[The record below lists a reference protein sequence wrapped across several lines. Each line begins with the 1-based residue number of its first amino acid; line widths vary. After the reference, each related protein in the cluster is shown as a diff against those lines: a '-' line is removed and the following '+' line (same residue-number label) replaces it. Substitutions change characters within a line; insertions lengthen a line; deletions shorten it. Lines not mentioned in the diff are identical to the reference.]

1 MTGFRKLRLILPT
14 PPARSSSH
22 PTGATSIARQMAPV
36 PVDQALA
43 QLARDDPAAA
53 EDAGA
58 LYDALTWGEGAETI
72 TQHGLQGLLWY
83 ELPRKFV
90 GGPSKLEMAL
100 ALGHLLGRAGMP
112 RYAAI
117 CGSQETA
124 DVLAAWER
132 GDRDGFAALERAM
145 DRSGVEPPDLPDFE
159 WGDVMDE
166 LEASTREL
174 VSERLEL
181 AIAAGE
187 LRPGAPGWRARQR
200 EIAGQLLIAPRADLH
215 DQSPLAAIRA
225 QRAQTWARRRS
236 GAPRELL
243 EPRLSELFDGPDI
256 AAVRP
261 LPALAWLLARS
272 LEGLPLTAAGFLRP
286 ALVRE
291 AVERFGLESYGDKP
305 RRETDVPALAEL
317 HDLIIEMRAVRKR
330 KRELHLTRPARALV
344 GDPAALWQAAA
355 GGLTVGGGFAAA
367 ASELTLALLLDD
379 RSPDDSQA
387 RLATILEEEG
397 WREQET
403 GLPPSRETVTAY
415 YFAVVRR
422 LRALGG
428 VSGERWF
435 ERPIELSP
443 LGRALAL
450 EALRQRATAP
460 LRGI

>member
-1 MTGFRKLRLILPT
+1 
-14 PPARSSSH
+14 
-22 PTGATSIARQMAPV
+22 MAPL

-43 QLARDDPAAA
+43 QLASDDPAAA

-58 LYDALTWGEGAETI
+58 LYDSLTWGEGAETI

-90 GGPSKLEMAL
+90 GGPPKLEMAL
-100 ALGHLLGRAGMP
+100 ALGRLLESAGMA

-117 CGSQETA
+117 CRSHETA

-132 GDRDGFAALERAM
+132 GDRDGFAAVQRAM
-145 DRSGVEPPDLPDFE
+145 DRSGVEPPNLADFR
-159 WGDVMDE
+159 WGEVMDE
-166 LEASTREL
+166 LEAGTHQL
-174 VSERLEL
+174 VSEGLEL
-181 AIAAGE
+181 AIAAGD
-187 LRPGAPGWRARQR
+187 LRPGARGWRDRQR
-200 EIAGQLLIAPRADLH
+200 EVVEQLLRAPRADLH
-215 DQSPLAAIRA
+215 GQSPLAAIRA
-225 QRAQTWARRRS
+225 QRARTWARRWSSAR
-236 GAPRELL
+236 RELL
-243 EPRLSELFDGPDI
+243 EPLLSELSDGPDSG
-256 AAVRP
+256 AVRP
-261 LPALAWLLARS
+261 LPALAWLLERS
-272 LEGLPLTAAGFLRP
+272 TEGLPLTAAGFLAP

-291 AVERFGLESYGDKP
+291 AVARFGLESYGDSP

-317 HDLIIEMRAVRKR
+317 HDLILEMGVTRKR
-330 KRELHLTRPARALV
+330 KRELWLTRSATALLE
-344 GDPAALWQAAA
+344 DPAALWQAAA
-355 GGLTVGGGFAAA
+355 GGLTAGGEFAAA
-367 ASELTLALLLDD
+367 ASELGLALLLDG
-379 RSPDDSQA
+379 RSPDDGQA

-397 WREQET
+397 WREQES

-450 EALRQRATAP
+450 EGLRQRATAP
-460 LRGI
+460 LQQI

>member
-1 MTGFRKLRLILPT
+1 
-14 PPARSSSH
+14 
-22 PTGATSIARQMAPV
+22 
-36 PVDQALA
+36 
-43 QLARDDPAAA
+43 
-53 EDAGA
+53 
-58 LYDALTWGEGAETI
+58 
-72 TQHGLQGLLWY
+72 
-83 ELPRKFV
+83 V

-112 RYAAI
+112 HYAAI

-200 EIAGQLLIAPRADLH
+200 EIASQLLLASRADLL

-225 QRAQTWARRRS
+225 QRARTWARQRS

-243 EPRLSELFDGPDI
+243 EPLLSELFDGPDI

-291 AVERFGLESYGDKP
+291 AVERFGLESYAEDSHAWASPPDGHRGAGRGTQRD
-305 RRETDVPALAEL
+305 DVAGVPAPGLCATGY
-317 HDLIIEMRAVRKR
+317 AGCGVPVRS
-330 KRELHLTRPARALV
+330 
-344 GDPAALWQAAA
+344 PAARVWTSNSVRSILSSDRP
-355 GGLTVGGGFAAA
+355 V
-367 ASELTLALLLDD
+367 AS
-379 RSPDDSQA
+379 
-387 RLATILEEEG
+387 
-397 WREQET
+397 
-403 GLPPSRETVTAY
+403 
-415 YFAVVRR
+415 
-422 LRALGG
+422 
-428 VSGERWF
+428 
-435 ERPIELSP
+435 
-443 LGRALAL
+443 
-450 EALRQRATAP
+450 
-460 LRGI
+460 